1 MTVTTAA
8 KNTGGNRYQMVYDEN
23 EDGKVKPPTYTG
35 EDSDPQPMTYINGG
49 TYSFE
54 MPEADTELNV
64 EYVKV
69 TTELPMEPAQTRI
82 SVTQTRTGDRETSAD
97 QDGGKG

>member
-1 MTVTTAA
+1 MCIRD
-8 KNTGGNRYQMVYDEN
+8 RYTD
-23 EDGKVKPPTYTG
+23 

-54 MPEADTELNV
+54 MPEADTELNA

-69 TTELPMEPAQTRI
+69 TTELSMEPAQTRI
-82 SVTQTRTGDRETSAD
+82 SVTQTRTCLLYTSRCV
-97 QDGGKG
+97 